1 LYKCGASGN
10 LCSTIVQTIIG
21 FFPGTSSENEQQCNS
36 QDSSSE
42 LQIVTIEKKYRDM
55 QTHTQV
61 AASQKSGLRNNGHT
75 RN

>member
-1 LYKCGASGN
+1 MSNNVTHKILVLY
-10 LCSTIVQTIIG
+10 
-21 FFPGTSSENEQQCNS
+21 
-36 QDSSSE
+36 E

-75 RN
+75 WS